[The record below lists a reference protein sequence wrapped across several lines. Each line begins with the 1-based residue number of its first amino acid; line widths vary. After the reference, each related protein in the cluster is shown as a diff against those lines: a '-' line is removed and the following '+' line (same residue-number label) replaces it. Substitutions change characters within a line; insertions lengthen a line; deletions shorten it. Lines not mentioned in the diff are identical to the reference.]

1 MTMIIPSTLF
11 DTLPPSAIIDV
22 DGIIIQTNAAWVQFG
37 IENGI
42 PDDVTM
48 VSMNYLSVCEKATGI
63 DATEA
68 PNAFKG
74 IRKVIDGTI
83 DEFNLEYP
91 CHSPTEQHWFNM
103 RVTRFTEDEDIRILI
118 MHEGITRWK
127 LVEEQLQTARDE
139 LEQRVKERTTELSA
153 ANEEVRHF
161 AYIVSHDLRAPLV
174 NVQGFVAEL
183 QESLQ
188 LIEKATTTLLPH
200 LDEPLQEEIT
210 YALKQDIPEAFEFI
224 TSAVTRMDHYIA
236 AILQL
241 SRFGRTELHMEEVDL
256 DDLVEEVLKSFAHQI
271 VEREIMIAIGGL
283 PTVVADRTAMQQIF
297 GNIIHNAILYIDA
310 ERSGEIEICGEYE
323 DNGSVM
329 VSIRDNGRGI
339 AEEDR
344 HKVFQPFKRAG
355 KQDIPGE
362 GMGLPYVQALVRRH
376 GGDIRFKSELDK
388 GTTFTF
394 TIPKQS
400 LEHNHSEVS

>member
-1 MTMIIPSTLF
+1 MITVMQPTLF
-11 DTLPPSAIIDV
+11 DTLPPAAIIDA
-22 DGIIIQTNAAWVQFG
+22 DGVILQTNSAWHQFG
-37 IENGI
+37 IENGM
-42 PDDVTM
+42 PEN
-48 VSMNYLSVCEKATGI
+48 VSMIGTNYLAVCNVATGI
-63 DATEA
+63 EAYEANDASS
-68 PNAFKG
+68 G
-74 IRKVIDGTI
+74 IRQVIDGTI
-83 DEFNLEYP
+83 EEFNLEYP
-91 CHSPTEQHWFNM
+91 CHSPTEHRWFNM
-103 RVTRFTEDEDIRILI
+103 RVTRFSDDDDIRILI
-118 MHEGITRWK
+118 MHQSITRWK
-127 LVEEQLQTARDE
+127 LVEEQLQAAHDE
-139 LEQRVKERTTELSA
+139 LEQRVKERTSELSA

-188 LIEKATTTLLPH
+188 LIEKATTRLLPH
-200 LDEPLQEEIT
+200 LDEPLQQEIQ

-224 TSAVTRMDHYIA
+224 TSAVARMDHYIA

-241 SRFGRTELHMEEVDL
+241 SRFGRIELHMEEIDL

-271 VEREIMIAIGGL
+271 VEREVMIAMGGL
-283 PTVVADRTAMQQIF
+283 PTIVADRTAMQQIF

-310 ERSGEIEICGEYE
+310 ERSGEIEICGEY
-323 DNGSVM
+323 DDDGSLM

-339 AEEDR
+339 AEEDH

-362 GMGLPYVQALVRRH
+362 GMGLAYVQALVRRH
-376 GGDIRFKSELDK
+376 GGQIRFKSELNK

-394 TIPKQS
+394 TIPKHTLTHS
-400 LEHNHSEVS
+400 HSEVI